1 MTKLLNLFEWLDLP
15 DSIAYLNSRGGNV
28 SDKELLSAYLLYRY
42 DLKISLRGKCLLYFK
57 IEDDEPEPEPELD
70 VFSNDGFI
78 LASFYGNE
86 FNIFNYSE
94 SMIRSP
100 NSPVYVNKYKN
111 RPREDPDNLD
121 PLFIFNGSS
130 KPTRYESINWGELLN
145 NFPHMLL
152 LNKNKI
158 DCLLTMSKEIEESGN
173 GKSKGK
179 LLSETLGSKE
189 RNTLLVVIAA
199 LCNELGIDWSKKGIA
214 SAIQHATEK
223 IGAPVTDD
231 TIRKVVDQIE
241 PALER
246 RRK

>member
-1 MTKLLNLFEWLDLP
+1 MTKLLSLFEWLDLP
-15 DSIAYLNSRGGNV
+15 DSIAYLNSRGGDV
-28 SDKELLSAYLLYRY
+28 SEKELLSAYLLYKY

-57 IEDDEPEPEPELD
+57 IDDPDPELD
-70 VFSNDGFI
+70 AFSNDGFI
-78 LASFYGNE
+78 LASFYGAE
-86 FNIFNYSE
+86 FNIINYSE
-94 SMIRSP
+94 SMIRSAG
-100 NSPVYVNKYKN
+100 SPVYVNKYKN
-111 RPREDPDNLD
+111 STREDPDNLD
-121 PLFIFNGSS
+121 PLFIFNRNNEPAGYV
-130 KPTRYESINWGELLN
+130 PLTWGDLINS
-145 NFPHMLL
+145 FPHFLL
-152 LNKNKI
+152 LSRNKI
-158 DCLLTMSKEIEESGN
+158 DCLLALSNGIEESGN